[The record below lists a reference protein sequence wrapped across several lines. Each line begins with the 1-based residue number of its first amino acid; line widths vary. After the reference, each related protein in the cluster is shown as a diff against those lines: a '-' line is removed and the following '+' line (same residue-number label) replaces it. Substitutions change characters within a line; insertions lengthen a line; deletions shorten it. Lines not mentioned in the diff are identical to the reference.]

1 MGICHSTSSVLTAK
15 LILQD
20 GSLQEFSN
28 PVRVS
33 HVLQRN
39 PNCFVCSSDDMDFDT
54 TLCAIDADDQL
65 QPGEL
70 YFVLP
75 LRLLNSPLRTQEMR
89 ALAVKATQAL
99 NLGDAT
105 GIANNLCGC
114 GINKKM
120 DPPLLLNNNLQKS
133 SFLVT
138 HGGGGGGE
146 GFRVRRKTRTAK
158 SSFNSKLTVILEEQF
173 D

>member
-1 MGICHSTSSVLTAK
+1 
-15 LILQD
+15 
-20 GSLQEFSN
+20 
-28 PVRVS
+28 
-33 HVLQRN
+33 
-39 PNCFVCSSDDMDFDT
+39 MDFDT

-89 ALAVKATQAL
+89 ALVVKATQAL
-99 NLGDAT
+99 NLGHAT
-105 GIANNLCGC
+105 RIANNLCGC

-138 HGGGGGGE
+138 HGGGGGGGGGGE
-146 GFRVRRKTRTAK
+146 GFRVRRKTRTSK

>member
-1 MGICHSTSSVLTAK
+1 LTAK

-89 ALAVKATQAL
+89 ALAVKPTQAL

>member
-1 MGICHSTSSVLTAK
+1 
-15 LILQD
+15 
-20 GSLQEFSN
+20 
-28 PVRVS
+28 
-33 HVLQRN
+33 
-39 PNCFVCSSDDMDFDT
+39 MDFDT

-99 NLGDAT
+99 NLGRYWYCKQLVR
-105 GIANNLCGC
+105 IE
-114 GINKKM
+114 
-120 DPPLLLNNNLQKS
+120 PPLLLNNNLQKS

-146 GFRVRRKTRTAK
+146 GFRVRRKTRTVK
-158 SSFNSKLTVILEEQF
+158 SNKC
-173 D
+173 